1 MAQMTDLATAFH
13 KVAGA
18 NHYLV
23 KVDLTDATR
32 DDLDEAEQCL
42 IALDNEKSTRRTRL
56 ALDMIEHEIRGMIER
71 ASAGMVQLIKGES
84 P

>member
-1 MAQMTDLATAFH
+1 MAQMTDLAVAFH

-23 KVDLTDATR
+23 KVDLTGATR
-32 DDLDEAEQCL
+32 NDLDAAEQSL
-42 IALDNEKSTRRTRL
+42 IALDNEKSTKRTRL
-56 ALDMIEHEIRGMIER
+56 ALDLVEAEIRGMIQR